1 MISGTSAGAFI
12 AAVYAM
18 TRDTKIIE
26 SIVRRHSKNNH
37 ESRDLQ
43 VGRAGLKPL
52 AILKAHELWIHVLSY
67 FLI

>member
-18 TRDTKIIE
+18 TRETKIIE

-37 ESRDLQ
+37 ELRDLQ
-43 VGRAGLKPL
+43 FGLVG
-52 AILKAHELWIHVLSY
+52 LSIGY
-67 FLI
+67 SYTYGP